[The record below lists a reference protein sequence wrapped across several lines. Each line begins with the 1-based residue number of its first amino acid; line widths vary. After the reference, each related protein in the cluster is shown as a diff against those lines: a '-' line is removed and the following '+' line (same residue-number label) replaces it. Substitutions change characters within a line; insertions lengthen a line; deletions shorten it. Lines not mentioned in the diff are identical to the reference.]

1 MTPWLSVVVP
11 VHEGARFLPATLEA
25 AAAERPE
32 GVEFLLYDS
41 SDDAGGD
48 AGASRAIAADF
59 ADRLAIRYVATPELK
74 PWTAKTNR
82 GVREASAGHVAML
95 HQDDLWRPG
104 HLAAVRAALAAAPG
118 AAMTIG
124 PSRFIDAA
132 GRDVGAWDLP
142 FAPGLHG
149 GGDVIATL
157 IVQNSIAIPSP
168 VISRAAWLAVGG
180 MDEAL
185 WYTAD
190 WDLYLKLAAHGPVH
204 VRPGATTAFR
214 LHGSSLTMTGSRKA
228 DEFRAQHEVV
238 LARHLSAVPGGVRA
252 RQERLARAAVA
263 ANCALAAGSRGGLGA
278 LGRGLA
284 AVAALGPLGWARFL
298 RQTRLVDRVM
308 PRLRLALAG
317 GMRGDGGP

>member
-11 VHEGARFLPATLEA
+11 VHDGARFLGATLEA
-25 AAAERPE
+25 AAAEQPD

-41 SDDAGGD
+41 SDDG
-48 AGASRAIAADF
+48 GASREIAESF
-59 ADRLAIRYVATPELK
+59 ANRLALRCVATPELK

-82 GVREASAGHVAML
+82 GVSEAAAPHVAML
-95 HQDDLWRPG
+95 HQDDLWLPG
-104 HLAAVRAALAAAPG
+104 HLAAVRAALAAAPS
-118 AAMTIG
+118 AAMTVG

-132 GRDVGAWDLP
+132 GRDVGGWDLP
-142 FAPGLHG
+142 LAAGLQAG
-149 GGDVIATL
+149 ADIAATL
-157 IVQNSIAIPSP
+157 IVQNTVAIPSP
-168 VISRAAWLAVGG
+168 VIRREAWLTVGG

-190 WDLYLKLAAHGPVH
+190 WDLYLKLAGAGPVH
-204 VRPGATTAFR
+204 VRGAATTAFR
-214 LHGSSLTMTGSRKA
+214 LHGSSLTMTGSRDA
-228 DEFRAQHEVV
+228 AAFRRQHEVV
-238 LARHLSAVPGGVRA
+238 LARHLAAVPGDVRA

-263 ANCALAAGSRGGLGA
+263 ANCALAAGSRGELGA

-317 GMRGDGGP
+317 GMRGDGRP